1 MRSTTAFLFA
11 AGLAFA
17 SGSAYIAHA
26 QVLTYS
32 KGQPISAAYEG
43 WELDPDGS
51 KYFIFGYENKNW
63 EEEMDIPVGAEN
75 GFSPGAADRGQP
87 THFFPRR
94 SRYVFRVPVP
104 SQFKDSDELVWT
116 LVTHGRTSKAYASL
130 RPDLILDA
138 VAKGNDTGSS
148 GMSSS
153 PETRANKPPV
163 LAVEGSKKR
172 TVKVGQPL
180 VLVATVTDD
189 GVPKATTEEQ
199 ARNRQQRNAE
209 NTQTARQGAGP
220 GSGAS
225 SGSGAGP
232 GSAAASPSTET
243 PQAPVDIWRNPPAQG
258 SVRKSNGLHLSWFHY
273 RGPGAVHFDPPQIK
287 TWEDLRVGANSPWA
301 PVWFAPSL
309 PADGRVSTTVT
320 FAAPGTYVLRARA
333 DDGPATT
340 DEDVTVTVTP

>member
-1 MRSTTAFLFA
+1 MFA
-11 AGLAFA
+11 ASLAVV
-17 SGSAYIAHA
+17 SGSAYIAAHA

-43 WELDPDGS
+43 WEVDPDGA
-51 KYFIFGYENKNW
+51 KYFVFGYENKNW
-63 EEEMDIPVGAEN
+63 EEEMDIPVGPEN
-75 GFSPGAADRGQP
+75 GFQPGPIDRGQP

-104 SQFKDSDELVWT
+104 SQFSERDELVWT
-116 LVTHGRTSKAYASL
+116 MTTHGRTSKAYASI

-163 LAVEGSKKR
+163 IAIEGSKNR
-172 TVKVGQPL
+172 TVRVGEPL
-180 VLVATVTDD
+180 VLLAKVTDD
-189 GVPKATTEEQ
+189 GVPQATTEEQ
-199 ARNRQQRNAE
+199 ARNR
-209 NTQTARQGAGP
+209 ARRAAASVTSGSGP
-220 GSGAS
+220 GSGAGA
-225 SGSGAGP
+225 GSGT
-232 GSAAASPSTET
+232 ASPTET
-243 PQAPVDIWRNPPAQG
+243 PQPIDLWRNLPSQG

-273 RGPGAVHFDPPQIK
+273 RGPGPVHFDPVQIK

-301 PVWFAPSL
+301 PVWFAPAMPS
-309 PADGRVSTTVT
+309 DGRVTTTVT
-320 FAAPGTYVLRARA
+320 FDAPGTYRLRARA

>member
-1 MRSTTAFLFA
+1 MFA
-11 AGLAFA
+11 ASLAFA
-17 SGSAYIAHA
+17 SGSAYIVAHA

-43 WELDPDGS
+43 WEIDPDGA

-63 EEEMDIPVGAEN
+63 EEEMDIPVGPEN
-75 GFSPGAADRGQP
+75 GFQPGPADRGQP

-94 SRYVFRVPVP
+94 NRYVFRVPVP
-104 SQFKDSDELVWT
+104 SNFTEKDELVWT

-130 RPDLILDA
+130 RADLILDA
-138 VAKGNDTGSS
+138 IAKGNDTGSS

-163 LAVEGSKKR
+163 LEIEGSKAR
-172 TVKVGQPL
+172 TVKVGEPL
-180 VLVATVTDD
+180 VLVAKVTDD

-199 ARNRQQRNAE
+199 ARNRVRRNTTSTEAPG
-209 NTQTARQGAGP
+209 QGRGAGP
-220 GSGAS
+220 GSGADS
-225 SGSGAGP
+225 ASA
-232 GSAAASPSTET
+232 SAANET
-243 PQAPVDIWRNPPAQG
+243 QPPVDLWRNPPAQG

-273 RGPGAVHFDPPQIK
+273 RGPGPVHFDPVQIK

-301 PVWFAPSL
+301 PVWFAPPMPS
-309 PADGRVSTTVT
+309 DGRVTTKVT
-320 FAAPGTYVLRARA
+320 FSVPGTYVLRARA

-340 DEDVTVTVTP
+340 DEDVTITVTP

>member
-1 MRSTTAFLFA
+1 MFA
-11 AGLAFA
+11 ASLAVA
-17 SGSAYIAHA
+17 SGSAYIVAHA

-43 WELDPDGS
+43 WEVDPDGA
-51 KYFIFGYENKNW
+51 KYFLFGYENKNW
-63 EEEMDIPVGAEN
+63 EEEMDIPVGPEN
-75 GFSPGAADRGQP
+75 GFQPGPIDRGQP

-94 SRYVFRVPVP
+94 NRYVFRVPVP
-104 SQFKDSDELVWT
+104 SQFSERDELVWT
-116 LVTHGRTSKAYASL
+116 LTTHGRTSKAYASL

-138 VAKGNDTGSS
+138 VAKGNDTGAS

-163 LAVEGSKKR
+163 VEIEGSKAR

-180 VLVATVTDD
+180 VLVARVTDD

-199 ARNRQQRNAE
+199 ARNRARRNASST
-209 NTQTARQGAGP
+209 NAAGQGSSAGP
-220 GSGAS
+220 GSGAGA
-225 SGSGAGP
+225 GSGAGP
-232 GSAAASPSTET
+232 GSGSVSPSSET
-243 PQAPVDIWRNPPAQG
+243 PQPIDLWRNPPSQG
-258 SVRKSNGLHLSWFHY
+258 SVRKSNGLHFSWFHL
-273 RGPGAVHFDPPQIK
+273 RGPGPVQFDPPQIK

-301 PVWFAPSL
+301 PVWFAPPI
-309 PADGRVSTTVT
+309 PADGRLTTTVT
-320 FAAPGTYVLRARA
+320 FGAPGTYVLRGRA

>member
-1 MRSTTAFLFA
+1 VRSSTPFLFA
-11 AGLAFA
+11 AGLALA
-17 SGSAYIAHA
+17 SGSAYIVAHA

-43 WELDPDGS
+43 WEVDPDGA

-63 EEEMDIPVGAEN
+63 EEEMDIPVGPDN
-75 GFSPGAADRGQP
+75 GFQPGAADRGQP

-94 SRYVFRVPVP
+94 NRYVFRVPVP
-104 SQFKDSDELVWT
+104 SQFKETDELVWT
-116 LVTHGRTSKAYASL
+116 LNTHGRVSKAYASL

-138 VAKGNDTGSS
+138 IAKGNDTGSS

-163 LAVEGSKKR
+163 IELEGAKTR

-180 VLVATVTDD
+180 VLIAKVTDD
-189 GVPKATTEEQ
+189 GIPKATTEEQ
-199 ARNRQQRNAE
+199 ARNRTRR
-209 NTQTARQGAGP
+209 ARETTTSP
-220 GSGAS
+220 GSGPG

-232 GSAAASPSTET
+232 GGGSTSAANEANQPI
-243 PQAPVDIWRNPPAQG
+243 DLWRTPPAQG
-258 SVRKSNGLHLSWFHY
+258 SVRKSNGLHLSWFHF
-273 RGPGAVHFDPPQIK
+273 RGPGPVQFDPVQIK

-301 PVWFAPSL
+301 PVWFAPPM
-309 PADGRVSTTVT
+309 PADGRVTTKVT
-320 FAAPGTYVLRARA
+320 FSVPGTYVLRARA

-340 DEDVTVTVTP
+340 DEDLTVTVTP

>member
-1 MRSTTAFLFA
+1 MFA
-11 AGLAFA
+11 ASLAVA
-17 SGSAYIAHA
+17 SGSTYVAAHA

-43 WELDPDGS
+43 WEVDPDGA

-63 EEEMDIPVGAEN
+63 EEEMDIPVGPEN
-75 GFSPGAADRGQP
+75 GFQPGPADRGQP

-94 SRYVFRVPVP
+94 SRYVFRVAVP
-104 SQFKDSDELVWT
+104 SQFSERDELVWT
-116 LVTHGRTSKAYASL
+116 LTAHGRTSKAYASL

-153 PETRANKPPV
+153 PETRANKPPA
-163 LAVEGSKKR
+163 LTIEGSKTR
-172 TVKVGQPL
+172 TVRVGEPL
-180 VLVATVTDD
+180 VLAAKVTDD

-199 ARNRQQRNAE
+199 ARNR
-209 NTQTARQGAGP
+209 ARRAAASVTSGSGP
-220 GSGAS
+220 GSGAP
-225 SGSGAGP
+225 GSGAGP
-232 GSAAASPSTET
+232 GSGSASPPSET
-243 PQAPVDIWRNPPAQG
+243 PQPVDLWRTPPSQG

-273 RGPGAVHFDPPQIK
+273 RGPGPVQFDPAQIK

-301 PVWFAPSL
+301 PVWFAPPL
-309 PADGRVSTTVT
+309 PPDGKLTTTVT
-320 FAAPGTYVLRARA
+320 FSVPGTYVLRARA
-333 DDGPATT
+333 DDGPATA